1 MRKLY
6 GMFIFWPQGHS
17 AEDPAGIGA
26 TGYWLDRKSA
36 SRYVLYGKSGKFWYY
51 GKKDHKKLQRTYPHI
66 TVVLAYLPGERK
78 AFDANAAY
86 ETVYPFGLEAIP
98 PKYAIVKRNRWMI
111 AQSDAVITYVR
122 SSFGGAFQCKAFAE
136 KNGKM
141 VFCL

>member
-1 MRKLY
+1 MVCSFFGHRDTPQKILPALERLVIDLIENQQAD
-6 GMFIFWPQGHS
+6 MFYVGNQGNFDIM
-17 AEDPAGIGA
+17 A
-26 TGYWLDRKSA
+26 
-36 SRYVLYGKSGKFWYY
+36 
-51 GKKDHKKLQRTYPHI
+51 KKTIKKLQRTYPHI
-66 TVVLAYLPGERK
+66 TYAVVLAYLPGERK